1 MKVAGKT
8 KVARSSRTNKK
19 IEKLLHTITTK
30 EVITLL
36 VSIATSHPPSKCWR
50 RPDAKCNKCNQLG
63 HETVICRNQSEQQDV
78 NQREQQD
85 VNQREQQN
93 VDAQIANE
101 EEDVLF
107 VATSFSSNIS
117 SAS

>member
-78 NQREQQD
+78 NQREQQ
-85 VNQREQQN
+85 N